1 MKEITKP
8 AVILLSLALALIYI
22 TAFTA
27 YATKSVMVS
36 ANRFDSK
43 KESIVSCGPSSST
56 RSGTFLNSGGRGE
69 EWNNGHESSNTK
81 QGTKNNE
88 GNSCS
93 HQQLSGFL
101 CEVSGEK
108 RKNQKTHNC

>member
-8 AVILLSLALALIYI
+8 AVILLSLALALYI

-69 EWNNGHESSNTK
+69 EWNNGHESSNTT

-88 GNSCS
+88 RNKGTKNNERNSCS

-101 CEVSGEK
+101 CEVSG
-108 RKNQKTHNC
+108 